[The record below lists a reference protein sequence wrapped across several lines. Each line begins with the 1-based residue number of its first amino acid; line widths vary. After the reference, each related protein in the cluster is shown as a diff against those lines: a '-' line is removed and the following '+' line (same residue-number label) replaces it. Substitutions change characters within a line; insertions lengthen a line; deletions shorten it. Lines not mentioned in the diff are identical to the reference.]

1 MTHILDTY
9 EVKQGFNSARDSE
22 GNINYPQPRINSN
35 LRLLYKELQKAEVD
49 TYSVACYVNDLDS
62 QLTTDYFWW
71 RFSPLCNAL
80 NKAYDLGLTLTD
92 RPSA

>member
-9 EVKQGFNSARDSE
+9 EVKQGFNSARDCN

-35 LRLLYKELQKAEVD
+35 LKLLYKELQKAEVD
-49 TYSVACYVNDLDS
+49 TYSIACYVNDLDS

-71 RFSPLCNAL
+71 RFNSMCDAL
-80 NKAYDLGLTLTD
+80 NKAYDLGLTLND